1 MYHVN
6 TLSIEN
12 KEYKKTNMAT
22 KDQAIPLREGRKVVE
37 EGGINNKEHNVFY
50 GHQRSGPSQVEVQER
65 KVKKYKK

>member
-1 MYHVN
+1 
-6 TLSIEN
+6 
-12 KEYKKTNMAT
+12 MAA

-50 GHQRSGPSQVEVQER
+50 DHQRSGPSQVEVQER